1 MAIKSTPPSQNKIK
15 LVKKKKKKKKEKQ
28 KKYTCLSHE
37 WVAYE
42 NWAVFWGGSFKQKSD
57 KL

>member
-1 MAIKSTPPSQNKIK
+1 M
-15 LVKKKKKKKKEKQ
+15 KKK
-28 KKYTCLSHE
+28 YIGLSHE
-37 WVAYE
+37 WAAYE